1 VKPKN
6 GQVFESFSNAKT
18 HLRYHVVFATKY
30 RRKALAGIEASVYEA
45 FAAAEAVSDFK
56 ILEIG
61 VDLGDHVH
69 LLVTFK
75 PSLSIEQVVR
85 RLKMLTTKHLWDA
98 QASTLRRHF
107 WGARK
112 RLWSGGYFV
121 STVGYTDTDAVTAY
135 IRNQEK

>member
-1 VKPKN
+1 MKPKN

-30 RRKALAGIEASVYEA
+30 RRKALAGIENSVYRA
-45 FAAAEAVSDFK
+45 FDDAAAMSDFK

-69 LLVTFK
+69 MLVTFK

-85 RLKMLTTKHLWDA
+85 RLKMLSTKNLWDA
-98 QASTLRRHF
+98 EPVALRRHF

-121 STVGYTDTDAVTAY
+121 STVGYVDTDAVTAC
-135 IRNQEK
+135 IRNQAQ